1 MISLSGGD
9 AVETND
15 PVSASDALV
24 SFLLRALGNTGQE
37 TKGEGN
43 PS

>member
-1 MISLSGGD
+1 VFGCSRN
-9 AVETND
+9 ND
-15 PVSASDALV
+15 PVSAIAAIV
-24 SFLLRALGNTGQE
+24 SFLLRALGNAVQE